1 MGQSSRAWTK
11 ARACLTLNDLSM
23 NRRYS
28 KRNRLFFSQL
38 RENLLREV
46 KEEREHGQEMRKMLD
61 Y

>member
-38 RENLLREV
+38 RENLLREI
-46 KEEREHGQEMRKMLD
+46 KAERGAKWSA
-61 Y
+61 